1 MRRTDEEFKAEVFDR
16 SKKYVEKR
24 KMSQRKVVFGCATF
38 AVCIVVLVCLKPDI
52 IMKDNVSNETNIGL
66 ENSNA
71 IDGAQE
77 IMPETINEYNI
88 NMTED
93 EVSAIEYKADYI
105 RIDGS
110 GDADEAFVK
119 TETQGNNNKD
129 ELLLKKAETKEELDR
144 FIEVLRDS
152 DSVWDSIEEVA
163 SKYDEA
169 FFDDNVLLLIYVGE
183 GSGSIR
189 HKVNEIQVEDGKL
202 SVFID
207 RIVPEVGTCD
217 MAGWLITVELDSS
230 VTSGCT
236 EFEAYKISENGRSG
250 IL

>member
-1 MRRTDEEFKAEVFDR
+1 MKRTDEEFRAEVFDK
-16 SKKYVEKR
+16 SQKYVEKR
-24 KMSQRKVVFGCATF
+24 KRTQRKVMFGCASF
-38 AVCIVVLVCLKPDI
+38 AVCFIVLIPAFQNK
-52 IMKDNVSNETNIGL
+52 ETNRNQSETDKLTHIEVCDEAG
-66 ENSNA
+66 EERVVIASKTT
-71 IDGAQE
+71 ID
-77 IMPETINEYNI
+77 ETNKINN
-88 NMTED
+88 
-93 EVSAIEYKADYI
+93 VIEYKADYI

-152 DSVWDSIEEVA
+152 DSVWDSVEEVA

-169 FFDDNVLLLIYVGE
+169 FFEDNVLLLIYVGE

-189 HKVNEIQVEDGKL
+189 HKINEIQVEDGKL

-217 MAGWLITVELDSS
+217 MAGWLITVELESS

-236 EFEAYKISENGRSG
+236 EFAAYK
-250 IL
+250 